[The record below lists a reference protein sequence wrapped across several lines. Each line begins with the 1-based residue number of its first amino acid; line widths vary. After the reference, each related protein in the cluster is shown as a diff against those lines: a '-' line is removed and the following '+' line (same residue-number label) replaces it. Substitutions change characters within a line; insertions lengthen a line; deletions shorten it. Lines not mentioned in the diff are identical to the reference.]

1 MIKNI
6 ILIGN
11 GSHAK
16 KRIIPSLIQKKIN
29 IIEIFSSKDSL
40 SKILINKKKIKN
52 LIYYICTPPQT
63 HFKISNFLLL
73 KNHNVIVEKPA
84 VLKLDEL
91 SKIKTVINK
100 NKKIFFIENLM
111 YRHSKIFSKLKNYWN
126 KNKKK
131 ISKIEINFLIPSFFK
146 IGFRSKSKDKFIILH
161 DIGIYPIS
169 LLNILGIKISDVK
182 ILSKTTSMNRLK
194 QLNFFLKSD
203 QLEIKINIGEKNKYN
218 NSIILKQSN
227 GLKVCFDKIFNG
239 TKVDKKII
247 FKKGK
252 NKETS
257 FLIKDHNCFDRFFE
271 LKKNYFLS
279 KKKNNINLLED
290 NILLLN
296 KIKSK
301 I

>member
-16 KRIIPSLIQKKIN
+16 KRIIPSLIEKKIN
-29 IIEIFSSKDSL
+29 IIGIFSSKDSL
-40 SKILINKKKIKN
+40 SKIVINKKKIRN

-63 HFKISNFLLL
+63 HYKISNFLLL

-84 VLKLDEL
+84 ILKLDEL
-91 SKIKTVINK
+91 SKIKTAMNK

-111 YRHSKIFSKLKNYWN
+111 YRHSKIFSKLKSYWN

-146 IGFRSKSKDKFIILH
+146 IGFRSKSKDKFIVLH

-182 ILSKTTSMNRLK
+182 ILSKTKSMNKLK
-194 QLNFFLKSD
+194 QLNFLLKSD
-203 QLEIKINIGEKNKYN
+203 QIEIKINIGEKNKYN
-218 NSIILKQSN
+218 NSIVLKQSN
-227 GLKVCFDKIFNG
+227 GIKVYFEKIFNG
-239 TKVDKKII
+239 TKIDKKII
-247 FKKGK
+247 TVNGKIKK
-252 NKETS
+252 TS
-257 FLIKDHNCFDRFFE
+257 LIKDHNCFVKFFE
-271 LKKNYFLS
+271 LNINYFMS
-279 KKKNNINLLED
+279 QKKNNVNLLED
-290 NILLLN
+290 NIFLLN